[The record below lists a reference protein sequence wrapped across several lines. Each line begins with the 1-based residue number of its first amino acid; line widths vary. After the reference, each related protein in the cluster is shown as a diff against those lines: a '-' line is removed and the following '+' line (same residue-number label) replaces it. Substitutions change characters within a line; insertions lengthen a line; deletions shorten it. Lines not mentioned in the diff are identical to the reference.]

1 MSEIYNTPLAP
12 VRHALVQRSEELQK
26 RLGRVENE
34 LSSTH
39 SKGFAEQATEREQD
53 EALSGQEQVFVK
65 ELAQIKAAIAR
76 IDDGTYGQC
85 TACGQDISPRRLEAQ
100 PEAPNC
106 MSCAA

>member
-1 MSEIYNTPLAP
+1 MTEQQNAALAP

-34 LSSTH
+34 LSGPH

-53 EALSGQEQVFVK
+53 EALSGQEQVFER
-65 ELAQIKAAIAR
+65 ELAQIRAAIAR

-85 TACGQDISPRRLEAQ
+85 MRCGEDIAPKRLEVQ
-100 PEAPNC
+100 PEAPIC
-106 MSCAA
+106 MACAG